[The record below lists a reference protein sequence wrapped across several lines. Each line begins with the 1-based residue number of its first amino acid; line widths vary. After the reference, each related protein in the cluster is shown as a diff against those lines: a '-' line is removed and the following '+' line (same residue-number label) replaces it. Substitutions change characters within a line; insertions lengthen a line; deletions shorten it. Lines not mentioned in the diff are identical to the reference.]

1 MPGTLT
7 SCTAPPPQLN
17 VTDPP
22 GAIFTAAGDQANV
35 GFSFADIEPDNGLPL
50 DAGTV
55 GGGGGLVGTAVAGAL
70 VAPPTGA
77 LVGAVVGVAAGVVA
91 SAVRVGGTE
100 VGDAVPEALTWV
112 AFDAEAG
119 VANVVAA
126 EFDVGSASDEESDP
140 PQAAKTATAPAAKRR
155 TGRRRIVLPR

>member
-77 LVGAVVGVAAGVVA
+77 LVGAVVGAVVGVAADVVA
-91 SAVRVGGTE
+91 SAVAVGGTE
-100 VGDAVPEALTWV
+100 VGDAVPEALT
-112 AFDAEAG
+112 
-119 VANVVAA
+119 
-126 EFDVGSASDEESDP
+126 
-140 PQAAKTATAPAAKRR
+140 
-155 TGRRRIVLPR
+155 